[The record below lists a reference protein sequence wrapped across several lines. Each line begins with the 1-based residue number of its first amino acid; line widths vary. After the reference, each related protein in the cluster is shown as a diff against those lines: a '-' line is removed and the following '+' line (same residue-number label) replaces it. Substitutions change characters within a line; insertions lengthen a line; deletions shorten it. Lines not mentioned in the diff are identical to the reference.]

1 MPAFAPVADA
11 DLPAALA
18 VAGRAFGTPAERML
32 FPRAVHA
39 SPAGRLVA
47 GREDGEIVATG
58 GVLSFGATGWIGFVT
73 VAAGARRRGLGT
85 AVTAE
90 LSDWLVAGGART
102 VLLLATAAGA
112 GVYRRLGFEDDGWYE
127 SWVGTLPGPAA
138 AAPVLGP
145 GDRAAIAALDEA
157 ATGETR
163 GPILDRA
170 DAGWVLTGRGY
181 RLAPPWP
188 RTPIIAADA
197 AAGAE
202 LLDAAGGAVQVDVP
216 EENEAARAA
225 LAARGLRSAAWHLR
239 MRRGP
244 VVARR
249 PERVW
254 GSVSLFCG

>member
-1 MPAFAPVADA
+1 LPAFAPVPDA

-18 VAGRAFGTPAERML
+18 VAGRSFGTPAERML

-47 GREDGEIVATG
+47 GRVDREIVTTG
-58 GVLSFGATGWIGFVT
+58 GALSFGATGWIGFVT

-85 AVTAE
+85 AVTVEMA
-90 LSDWLVAGGART
+90 DWLVAEGART

-127 SWVGTLPGPAA
+127 TWTGTIPGPAA
-138 AAPVLGP
+138 AAPVLRP
-145 GDRAAIAALDEA
+145 ADLAAVAALDAA
-157 ATGETR
+157 ATAEAR
-163 GPILDRA
+163 DPILEQA
-170 DAGWVLTGRGY
+170 GAGWVLPGRGF

-188 RTPIIAADA
+188 RTPMI

-202 LLDAAGGAVQVDVP
+202 AGEALLDLAGGPAIVDVP
-216 EENEAARAA
+216 EENEAARSA
-225 LAARGLRSAAWHLR
+225 LAARGLRCQARHLR

-244 VVARR
+244 AVPRR
-249 PERVW
+249 PEQVW
-254 GSVSLFCG
+254 GALSLFCG